1 MGGWRS
7 GVAKTRCGGIDDW
20 GCLVFR
26 VCVQ

>member
-1 MGGWRS
+1 VGGWRS
-7 GVAKTRCGGIDDW
+7 CVAEAGCGGIDGW